1 MSGLGDAFA
10 ALKNIALLHE
20 RVANL
25 RTDVVSLNA
34 GVAGLREYAGAIDKR
49 VARLEG
55 FIEGAAAASGQQP
68 RLSEGLK

>member
-1 MSGLGDAFA
+1 MSGLGEAFA

-25 RTDVVSLNA
+25 RTDVETLNSAVS
-34 GVAGLREYAGAIDKR
+34 GLREYAVAIDNR

-55 FIEGAAAASGQQP
+55 FIEGAAAASGQRPKLP
-68 RLSEGLK
+68 RK

>member
-1 MSGLGDAFA
+1 MSGLGEAFA

-25 RTDVVSLNA
+25 RTDVENLNSAVS
-34 GVAGLREYAGAIDKR
+34 GLREYAVAIDNR

-55 FIEGAAAASGQQP
+55 FIEGAAAASGRRPKLP
-68 RLSEGLK
+68 RK

>member
-25 RTDVVSLNA
+25 RGDVEALNGSVSGLRDYAVSL
-34 GVAGLREYAGAIDKR
+34 DKR
-49 VARLEG
+49 ISRVEG
-55 FIEGAAAASGQQP
+55 FIEGAAAASGQAAKLP
-68 RLSEGLK
+68 RD